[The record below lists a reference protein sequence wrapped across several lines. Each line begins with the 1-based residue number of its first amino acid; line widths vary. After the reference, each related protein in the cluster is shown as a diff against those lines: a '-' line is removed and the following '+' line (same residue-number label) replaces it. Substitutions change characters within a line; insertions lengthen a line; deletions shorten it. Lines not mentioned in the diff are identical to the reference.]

1 MHITDQILQ
10 KIPKTGSSRKR
21 EKQITIWKMK
31 GKNGGKKKMVLIGF
45 VWVFSR
51 SSLIQMRMLVL
62 QAKKNGKARFCMHFL
77 LSYLWEIL
85 HDMTV
90 VVVEC

>member
-1 MHITDQILQ
+1 MGV
-10 KIPKTGSSRKR
+10 KI
-21 EKQITIWKMK
+21 
-31 GKNGGKKKMVLIGF
+31 KMVLIGF

-51 SSLIQMRMLVL
+51 CSLIQMKMLVL
-62 QAKKNGKARFCMHFL
+62 QAKKNGKARLWMHFL